1 MSPPLQN
8 VPSVTG
14 FCIIMFRGPRKL
26 FSSFILIN
34 ILIYFHFALFKTQKN
49 TSKYIIIV
57 LCNGGDIVQKLKK
70 LLNKSVYYLSSTK
83 KT

>member
-26 FSSFILIN
+26 FSFFILIN
-34 ILIYFHFALFKTQKN
+34 ILIYFYFALFKTQKN
-49 TSKYIIIV
+49 TSKYNMIV

-70 LLNKSVYYLSSTK
+70 LLNKSVYYLSSTN

>member
-14 FCIIMFRGPRKL
+14 FCIIMFRGPGKL
-26 FSSFILIN
+26 FLSFILIN
-34 ILIYFHFALFKTQKN
+34 ILIYFHFALFKTQKS
-49 TSKYIIIV
+49 TSKYVIII
-57 LCNGGDIVQKLKK
+57 LCNGGDIVQKCEK

>member
-26 FSSFILIN
+26 FRSFILIN

-49 TSKYIIIV
+49 TSKYIMIV